1 MTAETHYPDMTEK
14 TDESDAWIAALL
26 ILLYVSGQIDKANR
40 NLKRAN
46 KILDDL
52 KKSGLR

>member
-1 MTAETHYPDMTEK
+1 MTEK